1 MGKIKILRI
10 LHRASVSGPTHH
22 ASILQDKLND
32 EYFESKLLV
41 GRIDSNE
48 ENGEY
53 ILKNRNIDYII
64 LPFSRGFNVFN
75 ELKSILSI
83 IKIIRKFKP
92 DIVHTHA
99 SKPGFLGRIIAY
111 ILGVKVIIHTFHG
124 HVFHSYFNSVI
135 SKLVIL
141 TERFLGLIT
150 DKIIV
155 ISKKQKNE
163 IDHFL
168 NLSNKTKI
176 IPLGLDLAK
185 FKNYDSNVRISFRKK
200 FGVKDNE
207 FCIGIVGRL
216 TAVKDHKL
224 FIDIANSILNRS
236 NLKFKFLIVGGGEL
250 ETELK
255 LYIKNNL
262 NSKFSEHIIFTGWLN
277 EMKEVYFGIDCLFLT
292 SKNEGTPVS
301 IIESISSG
309 LPVFSTNIGG
319 VEDILKKCKT
329 GYLIKNRNAK
339 KFSNIFLSKLPEIII
354 NDRSEIKNKYVF
366 KNYGYERLVK
376 DIKRL
381 YKNLLFKTN
390 V

>member
-1 MGKIKILRI
+1 LGKIKILRI

-22 ASILQDKLND
+22 ASILQEKLND

-41 GRIDSNE
+41 GEIDSNE

-53 ILKNRNIDYII
+53 ILKNRNIDYRI
-64 LPFSRGFNVFN
+64 LPFSRGLNLFN

-83 IKIIRKFKP
+83 IKIIKKFKP

-141 TERFLGLIT
+141 TERSLGLFT

-163 IDHFL
+163 IDYFL
-168 NLSNKTKI
+168 KLPYKTKV

-185 FKNYDSNVRISFRKK
+185 FKNIDTNIRNSFRKE
-200 FGVKDNE
+200 FGVKNNE

-216 TAVKDHKL
+216 TGVKDHKL
-224 FIDIANSILNRS
+224 FINIANLILNKS
-236 NLKFKFLIVGGGEL
+236 NFKFKFLIIGGGEL
-250 ETELK
+250 ENELK
-255 LYIKNNL
+255 LYVRNNL
-262 NSKFSEHIIFTGWLN
+262 DPKFRKNIVFTGWVK
-277 EMKEVYFGIDCLFLT
+277 EMRKVYFGIDCLFLT

-301 IIESISSG
+301 IIEAISAS
-309 LPVFSTNIGG
+309 LPVFSTNVGG
-319 VEDILKKCKT
+319 VEDIFNKCKQ
-329 GYLIKNRNAK
+329 GFLINSRSPED
-339 KFSNIFLSKLPEIII
+339 FTNIFLSEF
-354 NDRSEIKNKYVF
+354 SGIKKNSRRIYNKYVYE
-366 KNYGYERLVK
+366 NYGFERLVN
-376 DIKRL
+376 DIKKLYRNL
-381 YKNLLFKTN
+381 YKLKFNE
-390 V
+390 